1 MVLCWGP
8 SQDLVMEP
16 RSCPVLVIAG
26 GDFSVAKQSL
36 DTGYG
41 VFHGDCLTLTKIIE
55 TMTMGAIAAML
66 STILYSRHFF
76 SILWKGGMDNF
87 DPVGSYRRDSFKAG
101 GSPIGFKN
109 MQNMDHILLS
119 LDRVMHL
126 VKDAFISVVE
136 RDSFTGAA
144 LRSSL

>member
-1 MVLCWGP
+1 MDEEG
-8 SQDLVMEP
+8 
-16 RSCPVLVIAG
+16 
-26 GDFSVAKQSL
+26 
-36 DTGYG
+36 
-41 VFHGDCLTLTKIIE
+41 
-55 TMTMGAIAAML
+55 
-66 STILYSRHFF
+66 
-76 SILWKGGMDNF
+76 KGGMDNF

-101 GSPIGFKN
+101 GSPSAMLQPQLDHQVGFKN

-144 LRSSL
+144 LRFSS